1 MLRSFDL
8 VLIGV
13 MTATAVVT
21 YSIKHAAELKLE
33 EVHRLETEIRLEH
46 DTIDLLKADW
56 ALLTQ
61 PNRLHRLTSVYQSEL
76 ELVPTEPTQL
86 AMPNEL
92 PMPKSKLPQ
101 PETTIEELIAGADP
115 EVAAAI
121 RGVAAAKAAPSTK
134 ATSTAARVPVP
145 IRRGGSPVD
154 VISTGSVN
162 R

>member
-21 YSIKHAAELKLE
+21 YSIKHRADQKLT
-33 EVHRLETEIRLEH
+33 EVRRLETEIKLEK

-61 PNRLHRLTSVYQSEL
+61 PNRLHRLINLYNGEL
-76 ELVPTEPTQL
+76 SLASTETTQL
-86 AMPNEL
+86 AMPKEL
-92 PMPKSKLPQ
+92 PMLRSQLPQ
-101 PETTIEELIAGADP
+101 PETTIEDIIAGKDS
-115 EVAAAI
+115 EVAAALK
-121 RGVAAAKAAPSTK
+121 GVAAAKAKPPAK
-134 ATSTAARVPVP
+134 VPVP
-145 IRRGGSPVD
+145 TVRKTTFDPHA
-154 VISTGSVN
+154 TGSVK

>member
-21 YSIKHAAELKLE
+21 YSIKHSAELKLE
-33 EVHRLETEIRLEH
+33 EVRRLETEIRLEH

-61 PNRLHRLTSVYQSEL
+61 PNRLHRLINVYQSEL

-92 PMPKSKLPQ
+92 PMAKSLLPQ
-101 PETTIEELIAGADP
+101 PETTIEELIAGVDP

-121 RGVAAAKAAPSTK
+121 RGVAAAKAAPTE
-134 ATSTAARVPVP
+134 ARVPVP
-145 IRRGGSPVD
+145 LPRGGSPVD

-162 R
+162 H

>member
-21 YSIKHAAELKLE
+21 YTIKHRADEKLAEVRRLEAEIKLE
-33 EVHRLETEIRLEH
+33 K

-61 PNRLHRLTSVYQSEL
+61 PNRLHRLINVYNSEL
-76 ELVPTEPTQL
+76 QLAPTMPTQL
-86 AMPNEL
+86 AMPKEL
-92 PMPKSKLPQ
+92 PMLKAQLPQ
-101 PETTIEELIAGADP
+101 PETTIEDIIAGKSS
-115 EVAAAI
+115 EVAAALK
-121 RGVAAAKAAPSTK
+121 GVEAAKARPASK
-134 ATSTAARVPVP
+134 IPVP
-145 IRRGGSPVD
+145 TPRGRGSIE
-154 VISTGSVN
+154 VISTGSVK